1 MSFSSPSPARRPA
14 QRVPCNSSKGIS
26 RRGQRKLYAD
36 VMAKDENAGLDAFD
50 RGVLKKDLP
59 GIATALDRAAM
70 SGYFQ
75 AELIGLQSSQQLQ
88 RCSLVS
94 AILLESAPSPGS
106 PSCADGCHHRPRLL
120 FRIAA
125 EIRGSGRSSPGVA
138 TLLRAEIVR
147 ELRRYPTLEYTFT
160 SSLLREAVLSTM
172 TPTRLKAIYGKVGAL
187 LEEGSEVLSEENPG
201 LPCFLLLPKRSAD
214 ESPALLGACCN

>member
-1 MSFSSPSPARRPA
+1 MAVIIGRDFSFGLLQKSAG
-14 QRVPCNSSKGIS
+14 V
-26 RRGQRKLYAD
+26 AD
-36 VMAKDENAGLDAFD
+36 L
-50 RGVLKKDLP
+50 R
-59 GIATALDRAAM
+59 
-70 SGYFQ
+70 Q
-75 AELIGLQSSQQLQ
+75 EL
-88 RCSLVS
+88 
-94 AILLESAPSPGS
+94 
-106 PSCADGCHHRPRLL
+106 
-120 FRIAA
+120 
-125 EIRGSGRSSPGVA
+125 A